1 MAKAHSQ
8 YICQQCGYSQVGW
21 AGKCPECGSWGS
33 LVETVVSFPG
43 SSRIKKSSSAGQNHP
58 VSLASIR
65 TAQTKRLSTKIPE
78 LDRVLGGGL
87 VPGQVILLAGEPG
100 IGKSTILLQL
110 CQKLS
115 SSLYLSGEES
125 VAQIKLRADRLK
137 IKNKNLSLLEETDVD
152 QILGSIRQYLTTHKL
167 QAVIIDS
174 IQTLSTSDLSGMA
187 GSVGQ
192 VRESAFR
199 LTQLAKEL
207 SLPVFLIGHVT
218 KEGAV
223 AGPATL
229 AHMVDTVLWFEGEKD
244 ADLRLLRSIKNRFG
258 PTDEIG
264 IFTMAD
270 QGLLSV
276 SDDNLFLSDHAQPV
290 AGSAVTCTLEG
301 TRPVLVEIQSL
312 VIPTK
317 TAFPKRIAQGIDPKR
332 LEVILAVLSRR
343 CTLPVYEKDVFVNVV
358 GGLSIK
364 EPAADL
370 AVALSVASAFFNK
383 PLPKH
388 LLALG
393 EVVLSGEIRPVTLQ
407 DRRAKLARRRGFTKL
422 LTHQH
427 TSSLKQA
434 ISIYLK

>member
-1 MAKAHSQ
+1 MARSHSQ
-8 YICQQCGYSQVGW
+8 YVCQQCGFSQVGW
-21 AGKCPECGSWGS
+21 AGKCPECAAWGS
-33 LVETVVSFPG
+33 LVETII
-43 SSRIKKSSSAGQNHP
+43 SSPSSSKADKSSPASQPIPLH
-58 VSLASIR
+58 SIR
-65 TAQTKRLSTKIPE
+65 SSKTKRLSTQIPE
-78 LDRVLGGGL
+78 LDRILGGGL
-87 VPGQVILLAGEPG
+87 VPGQVTLLAGEPG

-115 SSLYLSGEES
+115 SSLYISGEES
-125 VAQIKLRADRLK
+125 VSQIKLRADRLN

-152 QILGSIRQYLTTHKL
+152 SILASIRSYSATRKL
-167 QAVIIDS
+167 QVIIIDS
-174 IQTLSTSDLSGMA
+174 VQTLSTADLSGMA

-207 SLPVFLIGHVT
+207 SLPVFLVGHVT

-229 AHMVDTVLWFEGEKD
+229 AHMVDTVLWFEGDKD

-270 QGLLSV
+270 RGLLSV
-276 SDDNLFLSDHAQPV
+276 TDENIFISDHAQPV
-290 AGSAVTCTLEG
+290 PGSAVTCTLEG

-317 TAFPKRIAQGIDPKR
+317 TPFPKRIAQGIDPKR

-343 CTLPVYEKDVFVNVV
+343 CALPVYEKDVFVNVV
-358 GGLSIK
+358 GGISIK

-370 AVALSVASAFFNK
+370 GVALSVASAFFNK
-383 PLPKH
+383 PLAKN

-393 EVVLSGEIRPVTLQ
+393 EVGLSGEIRSATLQ
-407 DRRAKLARRRGFTKL
+407 ARRAKLARRRGFSKL
-422 LTHQH
+422 VTHQRVP
-427 TSSLKQA
+427 TLKEA
-434 ISIYLK
+434 IRQYLK